1 MSRQDSIWFWQ
12 QHPEKSLKKY
22 VRMTQK
28 QDNKLA
34 LLHLNRKNSFFDK
47 KCQNI
52 FLTAL
57 WQQIAKLN
65 HF

>member
-1 MSRQDSIWFWQ
+1 
-12 QHPEKSLKKY
+12 
-22 VRMTQK
+22 MTQK

-34 LLHLNRKNSFFDK
+34 LLYLNRKRSFFDK

-52 FLTAL
+52 YLTAQ
-57 WQQIAKLN
+57 WQQIAKPN